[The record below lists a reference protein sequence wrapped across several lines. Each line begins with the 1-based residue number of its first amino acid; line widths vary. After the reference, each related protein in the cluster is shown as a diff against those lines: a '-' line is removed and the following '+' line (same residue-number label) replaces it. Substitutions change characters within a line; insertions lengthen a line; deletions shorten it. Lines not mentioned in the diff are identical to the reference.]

1 MAMNISSMV
10 DGATQ
15 AFVTLAI
22 SAIVVAVV
30 FNLDLVNDSSLVT
43 SVNTEIEDGMV
54 QLAGLVVLIIIILV
68 LRFLRSR

>member
-30 FNLDLVNDSSLVT
+30 FNLDLVNSSTLVS
-43 SVNTEIEDGMV
+43 SVNTEIENGMT

>member
-15 AFVTLAI
+15 TFVTLAI

-30 FNLDLVNDSSLVT
+30 FNLDLVNSSSLVT
-43 SVNTEIEDGMV
+43 SVNTEIENGMT

-68 LRFLRSR
+68 LRSLRSR

>member
-30 FNLDLVNDSSLVT
+30 FNLDLVNDSALVS

>member
-22 SAIVVAVV
+22 SAIVVSVV
-30 FNLDLVNDSSLVT
+30 FNLDLVNDSTLVS

>member
-30 FNLDLVNDSSLVT
+30 FNLDLVNDSTLVT

>member
-22 SAIVVAVV
+22 SAIVVSVV
-30 FNLDLVNDSSLVT
+30 FNLNLVNDSTLVS

>member
-30 FNLDLVNDSSLVT
+30 FNLDLVNSSSLVT
-43 SVNTEIEDGMV
+43 SVNTEIENGMT

>member
-30 FNLDLVNDSSLVT
+30 FNLDLVNSSTLVT
-43 SVNTEIEDGMV
+43 SVNTEIENGMT

>member
-54 QLAGLVVLIIIILV
+54 QLAGLVELIIIILV